1 MVGPYLVLGNQ
12 AVFRYPPVEQGARM
26 GSINFPPRSLPDNLT
41 ELAGGKA
48 GLALSI
54 EEICDHL
61 SGTPYPDTVRDSEE
75 HGARLRSEDYEDLYY
90 RLMHRIGYTEQEYF
104 GPVHAMAKQ
113 FHRYKNN
120 PEKFGLYEAVSARM
134 TGQLASGRDTTG
146 PIDGDAIF
154 RDILREFGVEGGRI
168 AIETFEII
176 QMGIRM
182 NPHLGIGREWNSP
195 LELSNLFQRTDHQ
208 PERGRFI
215 DQRYIDYLSNNT
227 DRLGDI
233 DWRKFEQLTA
243 EFFGR
248 QGYKVE
254 LGPGR
259 NDDGVDVRV
268 WHPGA
273 DLADKPL
280 CIAQCKRTKSKIEKV
295 IVKGLHADVQYEQAE
310 YGVIVT
316 TSELSPGAK
325 TTISARGYAIQAVEH
340 EGVKNWLKQL
350 RTPGSGIVR

>member
-1 MVGPYLVLGNQ
+1 
-12 AVFRYPPVEQGARM
+12 M
-26 GSINFPPRSLPDNLT
+26 GSINFPPRSLPDNLA
-41 ELAGGKA
+41 ELAGSKA

-61 SGTPYPDTVRDSEE
+61 SGTRYPDTVRNSEE

-104 GPVHAMAKQ
+104 GSVHAMAKQ
-113 FHRYKNN
+113 FHRYKND
-120 PEKFGLYEAVSARM
+120 PKKFPLYQAVSRRLNAK
-134 TGQLASGRDTTG
+134 LSGDRGSG
-146 PIDGDAIF
+146 PVDGDAIF
-154 RDILREFGVEGGRI
+154 RDILREFGVEGGKI
-168 AIETFEII
+168 ALETFEII

-182 NPHLGIGREWNSP
+182 NPHFGIGREWQTP
-195 LELSNLFQRTDHQ
+195 LQLSGLFQGTEQH
-208 PERGRFI
+208 PEKGRFI

-243 EFFGR
+243 EFFER
-248 QGYKVE
+248 EGYKVE

-259 NDDGVDVRV
+259 DDDGVDVRV

-273 DLADKPL
+273 DSADKPL
-280 CIAQCKRTKSKIEKV
+280 CIAQCKRTKSKIDKV
-295 IVKGLHADVQYEQAE
+295 TVKGLHADVQYEEAE

-325 TTISARGYAIQAVEH
+325 TTISARGYAIQAVERD
-340 EGVKNWLKQL
+340 GVEKWLKEL
-350 RTPGSGIVR
+350 RTPGTGIVR